1 MRRIRFTIV
10 AAVFAVAIVGLAIA
24 QPPGGGRGGMRGMQG
39 GGLMILGSP
48 DVQKDLKLT
57 DAQKEKLNKAR
68 EEGQTKMREVFGM
81 FKEDPD
87 KGKAAGKELAEWGE
101 KQVKQIL
108 DADQQKRLKQIQWQ
122 QEGADAFNDKDVG
135 AALKLTDEQKEK
147 IKGINEEA
155 NEDRRNIF
163 QESRGNQEEIRTKM
177 AALRKETMER
187 AEKVLTAD
195 QQKSFTALLGPKF
208 EGKIEMPGMGQGKGG
223 RNKDK
228 GGDKEKKGGEKKD
241 AEKPKRGDGV

>member
-1 MRRIRFTIV
+1 M
-10 AAVFAVAIVGLAIA
+10 
-24 QPPGGGRGGMRGMQG
+24 
-39 GGLMILGSP
+39 
-48 DVQKDLKLT
+48 
-57 DAQKEKLNKAR
+57 
-68 EEGQTKMREVFGM
+68 
-81 FKEDPD
+81 
-87 KGKAAGKELAEWGE
+87 
-101 KQVKQIL
+101 
-108 DADQQKRLKQIQWQ
+108 
-122 QEGADAFNDKDVG
+122 G

-208 EGKIEMPGMGQGKGG
+208 EGKIEMPGIGQGKGG